1 MSSHPRLQNYLRTY
15 RRRAGFSQDE
25 VAYLLGAASGTK
37 TSRYERFRRTP
48 SLETALA
55 CEALFGVP
63 VRELFAGVY
72 QKVERETRMR
82 ARRLRGK
89 LAAAGT
95 TPAVAR
101 KLERLGSLLG
111 TEEEPASR
119 LAA

>member
-25 VAYLLGAASGTK
+25 VAYLLGAKSGTK

-55 CEALFGVP
+55 YEAVFGIP
-63 VRELFAGVY
+63 VRELFAGVS

-82 ARRLRGK
+82 ARRLARK
-89 LAAAGT
+89 LEVGAG

-111 TEEEPASR
+111 SEEEAASK